1 MESRVNKFE
10 TNRPMKAVSEYVE
23 EAIFDIIRELD
34 REEGLALFRQLV
46 GRITV
51 DFESNSLEI
60 AVGRIARQRVAE
72 RETE

>member
-1 MESRVNKFE
+1 
-10 TNRPMKAVSEYVE
+10 MKSVSEYVE

-51 DFESNSLEI
+51 DYDSGGLEA
-60 AVGRIARQRVAE
+60 AVGRIARQRIAE